1 MAKKRTQSEEAE
13 QEKLVYGLMMDGLTT
28 VQLVKVLSEQHGYEE
43 RNARRLIYKVNKSF
57 KIQDEEEKEML
68 KDKYIE
74 MYHHLYQE
82 ANADSDIKTANTVLN
97 SIVKLQGL
105 DVIKQEIKVE
115 GTYTIEF

>member
-13 QEKLVYGLMMDGLTT
+13 QEKLVYELMMNGLTT
-28 VQLVKVLSEQHGYEE
+28 VQLVKVLIEQHGYQE

-68 KDKYIE
+68 KDKYVE
-74 MYHHLYQE
+74 MYHNLFQKAE
-82 ANADSDIKTANTVLN
+82 SIEEFKTANTILN